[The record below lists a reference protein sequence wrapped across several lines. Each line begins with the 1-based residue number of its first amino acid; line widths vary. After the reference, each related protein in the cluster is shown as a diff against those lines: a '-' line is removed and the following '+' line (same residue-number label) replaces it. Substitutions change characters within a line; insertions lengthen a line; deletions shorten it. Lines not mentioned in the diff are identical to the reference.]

1 MYNKNSN
8 EKLGIIN
15 CNRDVVV
22 LLSSLLFMIADSVGS
37 NRIALIITGI
47 MKYIDSFRNVIR
59 KFLILNLLFFK

>member
-1 MYNKNSN
+1 
-8 EKLGIIN
+8 
-15 CNRDVVV
+15 
-22 LLSSLLFMIADSVGS
+22 MIADSVGS